1 MLSTTILFTMESS
14 FAQTTD
20 PIITLTGSN
29 PQYVERGSLYTEFGA
44 TTNDSSSITI
54 GGDTVNINIPG
65 NYTVTYTVTNSS
77 HVQENRIVVVQDT
90 ISPTVVGTPVY
101 DTQIHTLTIKFSEN
115 VTINIANLNIGG
127 LHAPTSINY
136 SNNPT
141 LPIFFNSGTTS
152 FLTGGSE
159 GNADT
164 VFINFNTVSDISN
177 NTLRAS
183 NYMLVLHNG
192 LDITLHGSNPQYV
205 EFGSNYTEL
214 GAAVSFYADLTI
226 NDSSVDITTLGNY
239 TVIYTAIN
247 STNSSH
253 VVQVNRTVVVQD
265 TTAPIITLI
274 GNSTQYVEF
283 ASNYTDLNA
292 TTDDGTSVIIGGDP
306 VNITQ
311 IGNYTVTY
319 DATDT
324 AGNIATQVNRIVI
337 VQDTNAPIITLTG
350 SNPQYVERGS
360 LYTEF
365 GATTNDS
372 SSITIGGDTVN
383 VNIPGNY
390 TVTYTVTNSSHV
402 QENRIVVVQD
412 TISPTVV
419 GTPVYDTQIHTL
431 TIKFSENVTINIAN
445 LNIGGLHAPTSIN
458 YSNNPTL
465 PIFFNSGTTSF
476 LTGGSEGNAD
486 TVFINFNTVSDISNN
501 TLRASNYML
510 VLHNGLDIT
519 LHGSNPQY
527 VEFGSNYTELGAAVS
542 FYADLTINDSSVDIT
557 TLGNYTVI
565 YTAINSTNSSHV
577 VQVNRTVVVQDTTA
591 PIITL
596 IGNSTQYVEFAS
608 NYTDLNATTDDGT
621 SVIIGGDPVNI
632 TQIGNYTV
640 TYDATD
646 TAGNIATQVNRIV
659 IVQDT
664 NAPIITLTG
673 SNPQY
678 VERGSLYTEFGATTN
693 DSSGITI
700 GGDTVNINIP
710 GNYTVTYTVTNS
722 SHVQENRIVVVQDTI
737 SPTVVGTPVYDTQIH
752 TLTIKFSENVT
763 INIANLNIGGLHAPT
778 SINYSNNP
786 TLPIFF
792 NSGTTSFLT
801 GGSEGNAD
809 TVFINFNTVS
819 DISNNTLRASNY
831 MLVLHNGLD
840 ITLHGSNP
848 QYVEFGSNYTELG
861 AAVSFY
867 ADLTI
872 NDSSVDIT
880 TLGNYTVIYTAIN
893 STNSS
898 HVVQVNRTV
907 VVQDTTAP
915 IITLIGN
922 STQYVEFASNY
933 TDLNATTDDGT
944 SVIIGG
950 DPVNITQIG
959 NYTVTYDATDTAGNI
974 ATQVNRIVIVQ
985 DTNAPIITLTGSNP
999 QYVERGSLYTE
1010 FGATT
1015 NDSSSITIGGDT
1027 VNINIPGN
1035 YTVTYTVTNS
1045 SHVQENRI
1053 VVVQDTISPTVVG
1066 TPVYDTQ
1073 IHTLTIKFSE
1083 NVTINIAN
1091 LNIGGLHAPTSINYS
1106 NNPTLPIF
1114 FNSGTTSFLTGGSE
1128 GNADTVFI
1136 NFNTVSDISNNTL
1149 RASNYMLVLHNGLDI
1164 TLHGSNPQYVEFG
1177 SNYTELGAA
1186 VSFYADL
1193 TINDSSVD
1201 ITTLGNYTVIYTAI
1215 NSTNSSHVVQVNRTV
1230 VVQDTTAPIITLIG
1244 NSTQYVE
1251 FASNYTDLNATTDDG
1266 TSVIIGGDPVNITQI
1281 GNYTVTYDA
1290 TDTAG
1295 NIATQVNRIVI
1306 VQDTNAPII
1315 TLTGSN
1321 PQYVERG
1328 SPYTELG
1335 ATTNDSSG
1343 ITIGGDTVNINIPGN
1358 YTVTYTVTNSSHV
1371 QENRIVVV
1379 QDTNAPIITL
1389 IGNSTQ
1395 YVEFAS
1401 NYTDLN
1407 ATTDDGTSVIIGGD
1421 PVNITQIGNYTVTYD
1436 ATDTAGNIATQ
1447 VNRIVIVQDT
1457 NAPIITLIGNSTQYI
1472 EFASNYT
1479 DLNATTDDGTSVII
1493 GGDPVNITQIGNYTV
1508 TYDATDTAGNIATQV
1523 NRIVIVQDTT
1533 APIITLIGN
1542 STQYVEFASNYT
1554 DLNATTDDGTSVIIG
1569 GDPVNITQI
1578 GNYTVTY
1585 DATDTAGNIATQVN
1599 RIVIVQ
1605 DTTAPIITLIGNST
1619 QYIEFASNYTD
1630 LNATTDDGTSVIIG
1644 GDPVNI
1650 TQIGNYTVTYD
1661 ATDTAGNIATQVNR
1675 IVIVQDTTAPII
1687 TLIGNSTQ
1695 YVEFASNYTDL
1706 NATTD
1711 DGTSVIIGGDPVNIT
1726 QIGNY
1731 TVTYDAT
1738 DTAGNIA
1745 TQVNRIVI
1753 VQDTT
1758 APIITL
1764 TGSNPQYVERGSLYT
1779 EFGATTNDS
1788 SSITIGG
1795 DTVNINIPGNYTV
1808 TYTVTNSSHVQENRI
1823 VVVQDTISPTVVGTP
1838 VYDTQIHTLTIKFS
1852 ENVTIN
1858 IANLNIGGLHAP
1870 TSINYSN
1877 NPTLPIFFNSGT
1889 TSFLT
1894 GGSEGNADTV
1904 FINFNTVSD
1913 ISNNTLRASNY
1924 MLVLHNGL
1932 DITLHGSNPQYVE
1945 FGSNYTELGAAV
1957 SFYADLTINDS
1968 SVDITTLGNYTV
1980 IYTAINSTNSSH
1992 VVQVNRTVV
2001 VQDTTAPIITLT
2013 GSNPQIIELNS
2024 SYIELGATVDGN
2036 STLIINNSS
2045 VNTTQIGNYTVTYD
2059 ATDTAGNI
2067 ATQVNRTVIVRDTTP
2082 PTIVGIPIYETQTH
2096 TLTITFNENVNISNP
2111 AGFGILAGNSTTT
2124 SIDYL
2129 NNPTLVLT
2137 FTSQVTTLLLSP
2149 NTLPSDVSVFA
2160 NSNSVQDN
2168 SNNGITAVASSPLTL
2183 QHIIL
2188 EDNFVIDP
2196 STLHI
2201 DSEIILNSSYHNV
2214 TINYTA
2220 TTNSTINL
2228 DRGLTTKFVSTN
2240 NITLNIPTDTVITH
2254 DGTWNSEFV
2263 LPHFDTFIA
2272 PNPQNPATINTP
2284 IIVITFGSL
2293 NTSLN
2298 LNKIADIVFEG
2309 YGGMNYSAYYQS
2321 SAPGSIPQFISNCG
2335 ISNVTEITNLL
2346 TNTSTNECV
2355 VDDGMNVIFYTNHFT
2370 TFALISSSIIATSL
2384 PNTGI
2389 TPVSVGGGGG
2399 GGNSGGVGNILSS
2412 GHNPLMAESTLYSIS
2427 WKVSDGKKLI
2437 EIVAGPL
2444 SDNAFVT
2451 ISSANVGIVTTEPSS
2466 SQPYT
2471 DRVIYLGQVG
2481 SDEKF
2486 VYIKAGVYANTFFT
2500 SEQKLVNISEPTG
2513 SVTFD
2518 SMSALVQTPDGTMM
2532 FNDTI
2537 NDTLMTNAMNNTMMT
2552 DDTINDTL
2560 MTNAMNNT
2568 MNNTMMNN
2576 EKMASLPDS
2585 DGGCLVATA
2594 AYGTELSQQV
2604 QLLREVRDVTLMNTV
2619 HGASFMTSFSQ
2630 IYYTFSPVIAD
2641 IERENSLLRGML
2653 QTLLYPLLSS
2663 ISIMTLSDG
2672 SEVQTLGLGL
2682 AVILFNILLY
2692 ISAPIFAIYYIKR
2705 IILLKYNI

>member
-1 MLSTTILFTMESS
+1 MLSTTILFTMESA

-29 PQYVERGSLYTEFGA
+29 PQYVERGS
-44 TTNDSSSITI
+44 
-54 GGDTVNINIPG
+54 P
-65 NYTVTYTVTNSS
+65 
-77 HVQENRIVVVQDT
+77 
-90 ISPTVVGTPVY
+90 
-101 DTQIHTLTIKFSEN
+101 
-115 VTINIANLNIGG
+115 
-127 LHAPTSINY
+127 
-136 SNNPT
+136 
-141 LPIFFNSGTTS
+141 
-152 FLTGGSE
+152 
-159 GNADT
+159 
-164 VFINFNTVSDISN
+164 
-177 NTLRAS
+177 
-183 NYMLVLHNG
+183 
-192 LDITLHGSNPQYV
+192 
-205 EFGSNYTEL
+205 
-214 GAAVSFYADLTI
+214 
-226 NDSSVDITTLGNY
+226 
-239 TVIYTAIN
+239 
-247 STNSSH
+247 
-253 VVQVNRTVVVQD
+253 
-265 TTAPIITLI
+265 
-274 GNSTQYVEF
+274 
-283 ASNYTDLNA
+283 
-292 TTDDGTSVIIGGDP
+292 
-306 VNITQ
+306 
-311 IGNYTVTY
+311 
-319 DATDT
+319 
-324 AGNIATQVNRIVI
+324 
-337 VQDTNAPIITLTG
+337 
-350 SNPQYVERGS
+350 
-360 LYTEF
+360 
-365 GATTNDS
+365 
-372 SSITIGGDTVN
+372 
-383 VNIPGNY
+383 
-390 TVTYTVTNSSHV
+390 
-402 QENRIVVVQD
+402 
-412 TISPTVV
+412 
-419 GTPVYDTQIHTL
+419 
-431 TIKFSENVTINIAN
+431 
-445 LNIGGLHAPTSIN
+445 
-458 YSNNPTL
+458 
-465 PIFFNSGTTSF
+465 
-476 LTGGSEGNAD
+476 
-486 TVFINFNTVSDISNN
+486 
-501 TLRASNYML
+501 
-510 VLHNGLDIT
+510 
-519 LHGSNPQY
+519 
-527 VEFGSNYTELGAAVS
+527 
-542 FYADLTINDSSVDIT
+542 
-557 TLGNYTVI
+557 
-565 YTAINSTNSSHV
+565 
-577 VQVNRTVVVQDTTA
+577 
-591 PIITL
+591 
-596 IGNSTQYVEFAS
+596 
-608 NYTDLNATTDDGT
+608 
-621 SVIIGGDPVNI
+621 
-632 TQIGNYTV
+632 
-640 TYDATD
+640 
-646 TAGNIATQVNRIV
+646 
-659 IVQDT
+659 
-664 NAPIITLTG
+664 
-673 SNPQY
+673 
-678 VERGSLYTEFGATTN
+678 
-693 DSSGITI
+693 
-700 GGDTVNINIP
+700 
-710 GNYTVTYTVTNS
+710 
-722 SHVQENRIVVVQDTI
+722 
-737 SPTVVGTPVYDTQIH
+737 
-752 TLTIKFSENVT
+752 
-763 INIANLNIGGLHAPT
+763 
-778 SINYSNNP
+778 
-786 TLPIFF
+786 
-792 NSGTTSFLT
+792 
-801 GGSEGNAD
+801 
-809 TVFINFNTVS
+809 
-819 DISNNTLRASNY
+819 
-831 MLVLHNGLD
+831 
-840 ITLHGSNP
+840 
-848 QYVEFGSNYTELG
+848 
-861 AAVSFY
+861 
-867 ADLTI
+867 
-872 NDSSVDIT
+872 
-880 TLGNYTVIYTAIN
+880 
-893 STNSS
+893 
-898 HVVQVNRTV
+898 
-907 VVQDTTAP
+907 
-915 IITLIGN
+915 
-922 STQYVEFASNY
+922 
-933 TDLNATTDDGT
+933 
-944 SVIIGG
+944 
-950 DPVNITQIG
+950 
-959 NYTVTYDATDTAGNI
+959 
-974 ATQVNRIVIVQ
+974 
-985 DTNAPIITLTGSNP
+985 
-999 QYVERGSLYTE
+999 YTE

-1379 QDTNAPIITL
+1379 QDTISPTVVGTPVYDTQIHTLTIKFSENVTINIANLNIGGLHAPTSINYSNNPTLPIFFNSGTTSFLTGGSEGNADTVFINFNTVSDISNNTLRASNYMLVLHNGLDITLHGSNPQYVEFGSNYTELGAAVSFYADLTINDSSVDITTLGNYTVIYTAINSTNSSHVVQVNRTVVVQDTTAPIITLIGNSTQYVEFASNYTDLNATTDDGTSVIIGGDPVNITQIGNYTVTYDATDTAGNIATQVNRIVIVQDTNAPIITLTGSNPQYVERGSPYTELGATTNDSSSITIGGDTVNINIPGNYTVTYTVTNSSHVQENRIVVVQDTISPTVVGTPVYDTQIHTLTIKFSENVTINIANLNIGGLHAPTSINYSNNPTLPIFFNSGTTSFLTGGSEGNADTVFINFNTVSDISNNTLRASNYMLVLHNGLDITLHGSNPQYVEFGSNYTELGAAVSFYADLTINDSSVDITTLGNYTVIYTAINSTNSSHVVQVNRTVVVQDTNAPIITL

-1457 NAPIITLIGNSTQYI
+1457 NAPIITLTGSNPQYVERGSPYTELGATTNDSSGITIGGDTVNINIPGNYTVTYTVTNSSHVQENRIVVVQDTISPTVVGTPVYDTQIHTLTIKFSENVTINIANLNIGGLHAPTSINYSNNPTLPIFFNSGTTSFLTGGSEGNADTVFINFNTVSDISNNTLRASNYMLVLHNGLDITLHGSNPQYVEFGSNYTELGAAVSFYADLTINDSSVDITTLGNYTVIYTAINSTNSSHVVQVNRTVVVQDTTAPIITLIGNSTQYVEFASNYTDLNATTDDGTSVIIGGDPVNITQIGNYTVTYDATDTAGNIATQVNRIVIVQDTNAPIITLTGSNPQYVERGSPYTELGATTNDSSGITIGGDTVNINIPGNYTVTYTVTNSSHVQENRIVVVQDTTAPIITLIGNSTQYVEFASNYTDLNATTDDGTSVIIGGDPVNITQIGNYTVTYDATDTAGNIATQVNRIVIVQDTTAPIITLIGNSTQYI

-1542 STQYVEFASNYT
+1542 STQYIEFASNYT

-1764 TGSNPQYVERGSLYT
+1764 TGSNPQYVERGSPYT
-1779 EFGATTNDS
+1779 ELGATTNDS

-2263 LPHFDTFIA
+2263 LPHFDIFIA

>member
-115 VTINIANLNIGG
+115 VTINI
-127 LHAPTSINY
+127 
-136 SNNPT
+136 
-141 LPIFFNSGTTS
+141 
-152 FLTGGSE
+152 
-159 GNADT
+159 
-164 VFINFNTVSDISN
+164 V
-177 NTLRAS
+177 
-183 NYMLVLHNG
+183 
-192 LDITLHGSNPQYV
+192 
-205 EFGSNYTEL
+205 
-214 GAAVSFYADLTI
+214 
-226 NDSSVDITTLGNY
+226 
-239 TVIYTAIN
+239 
-247 STNSSH
+247 
-253 VVQVNRTVVVQD
+253 
-265 TTAPIITLI
+265 
-274 GNSTQYVEF
+274 
-283 ASNYTDLNA
+283 
-292 TTDDGTSVIIGGDP
+292 
-306 VNITQ
+306 
-311 IGNYTVTY
+311 
-319 DATDT
+319 
-324 AGNIATQVNRIVI
+324 
-337 VQDTNAPIITLTG
+337 
-350 SNPQYVERGS
+350 
-360 LYTEF
+360 
-365 GATTNDS
+365 
-372 SSITIGGDTVN
+372 
-383 VNIPGNY
+383 
-390 TVTYTVTNSSHV
+390 
-402 QENRIVVVQD
+402 
-412 TISPTVV
+412 
-419 GTPVYDTQIHTL
+419 
-431 TIKFSENVTINIAN
+431 
-445 LNIGGLHAPTSIN
+445 
-458 YSNNPTL
+458 
-465 PIFFNSGTTSF
+465 
-476 LTGGSEGNAD
+476 
-486 TVFINFNTVSDISNN
+486 
-501 TLRASNYML
+501 
-510 VLHNGLDIT
+510 
-519 LHGSNPQY
+519 
-527 VEFGSNYTELGAAVS
+527 
-542 FYADLTINDSSVDIT
+542 
-557 TLGNYTVI
+557 
-565 YTAINSTNSSHV
+565 
-577 VQVNRTVVVQDTTA
+577 
-591 PIITL
+591 
-596 IGNSTQYVEFAS
+596 
-608 NYTDLNATTDDGT
+608 
-621 SVIIGGDPVNI
+621 
-632 TQIGNYTV
+632 
-640 TYDATD
+640 
-646 TAGNIATQVNRIV
+646 
-659 IVQDT
+659 
-664 NAPIITLTG
+664 
-673 SNPQY
+673 
-678 VERGSLYTEFGATTN
+678 
-693 DSSGITI
+693 
-700 GGDTVNINIP
+700 
-710 GNYTVTYTVTNS
+710 
-722 SHVQENRIVVVQDTI
+722 
-737 SPTVVGTPVYDTQIH
+737 
-752 TLTIKFSENVT
+752 
-763 INIANLNIGGLHAPT
+763 NLNIGGLHAPT

-1328 SPYTELG
+1328 SLYTEFG
-1335 ATTNDSSG
+1335 ATTNDSSS

-1371 QENRIVVV
+1371 QENRIVVVQDTISPTVVGTPVYDTQIHTLTIKFSENVTINIVNLNIGGLHAPTSINYSNNPTLPIFFNSGTTSFLTGGSEGNADTVFINFNTVSDISNNTLRASNYMLVLHNGLDITLHGSNPQYVEFGSNYTELGAAVSFYADLTINDSSVDITTLGNYTVIYTAINSTNSSHVVQVNRTVVVQDTTAPIITLIGNSTQYVEFASNYTDLNATTDDGTSVIIGGDPVNITQIGNYTVTYDATDTAGNIATQVNRIVIVQDTNAPIITLTGSNPQYVERGSPYTELGATTNDSSSITIGGDTVNINIPGNYTVTYTVTNSSHVQENRIVVVQDTISPTVVGTPVYDTQIHTLTIKFSENVTINIANLNIGGLHAPTSINYSNNPTLPIFFNSGTTSFLTGGSEGNADTVFINFNTVSDISNNTLRASNYMLVLHNGLDITLHGSNPQYVEFGSNYTELGAAVSFYADLTINDSSVDITTLGNYTVIYTAINSTNSSHVVQVNRTVVVQDTTAPIITLIGNSTQYVEFASNYTDLNATTDDGTSVIIGGDPVNITQIGNYTVTYDATDTAGNIATQVNRIVIVQDTNAPIITLTGSNPQYVERGSLYTEFGATTNDSSSITIGGDTVNINIPGNYTVTYTVTNSSHVQENRIVVVQDTTAPIITLIGNSTQYVEFASNYTDLNATTDDGTSVIIGGDPVNITQIGNYTVTYDATDTAGNIATQVNRIVIVQDTTAPIITLIGNSTQYIEFASNYTDLNATTDDGTSVIIGGDPVNITQIGNYTVTYDATDTAGNIATQVNRIVIV

-1523 NRIVIVQDTT
+1523 NRIVIVQDTN

-1605 DTTAPIITLIGNST
+1605 DTN
-1619 QYIEFASNYTD
+1619 
-1630 LNATTDDGTSVIIG
+1630 
-1644 GDPVNI
+1644 
-1650 TQIGNYTVTYD
+1650 
-1661 ATDTAGNIATQVNR
+1661 
-1675 IVIVQDTTAPII
+1675 
-1687 TLIGNSTQ
+1687 
-1695 YVEFASNYTDL
+1695 
-1706 NATTD
+1706 
-1711 DGTSVIIGGDPVNIT
+1711 
-1726 QIGNY
+1726 
-1731 TVTYDAT
+1731 
-1738 DTAGNIA
+1738 
-1745 TQVNRIVI
+1745 
-1753 VQDTT
+1753 

-1764 TGSNPQYVERGSLYT
+1764 TGSNPQYVERGSPYT
-1779 EFGATTNDS
+1779 ELGATTNDS

>member
-1 MLSTTILFTMESS
+1 MNLYIYGDLLHSTLRTLSIFVFIMLSTTILFTMESA
-14 FAQTTD
+14 FAQTT
-20 PIITLTGSN
+20 N
-29 PQYVERGSLYTEFGA
+29 
-44 TTNDSSSITI
+44 
-54 GGDTVNINIPG
+54 
-65 NYTVTYTVTNSS
+65 
-77 HVQENRIVVVQDT
+77 
-90 ISPTVVGTPVY
+90 
-101 DTQIHTLTIKFSEN
+101 
-115 VTINIANLNIGG
+115 
-127 LHAPTSINY
+127 
-136 SNNPT
+136 
-141 LPIFFNSGTTS
+141 
-152 FLTGGSE
+152 
-159 GNADT
+159 
-164 VFINFNTVSDISN
+164 
-177 NTLRAS
+177 
-183 NYMLVLHNG
+183 
-192 LDITLHGSNPQYV
+192 
-205 EFGSNYTEL
+205 
-214 GAAVSFYADLTI
+214 
-226 NDSSVDITTLGNY
+226 
-239 TVIYTAIN
+239 
-247 STNSSH
+247 
-253 VVQVNRTVVVQD
+253 
-265 TTAPIITLI
+265 
-274 GNSTQYVEF
+274 
-283 ASNYTDLNA
+283 
-292 TTDDGTSVIIGGDP
+292 
-306 VNITQ
+306 
-311 IGNYTVTY
+311 
-319 DATDT
+319 
-324 AGNIATQVNRIVI
+324 
-337 VQDTNAPIITLTG
+337 PIITLTG

-678 VERGSLYTEFGATTN
+678 VERGSPYTELGATTNDSSGITIGGDTVNINIPGNYTVTYTVTNSSHVQENRIVVVQDTISPTVVGTPVYDTQIHTLTIKFSENVTINIANLNIGGLHAPTSINYSNNPTLPIFFNSGTTSFLTGGSEGNADTVFINFNTVSDISNNTLRASNYMLVLHNGLDITLHGSNPQYVEFGSNYTELGAAVSFYADLTINDSSVDITTLGNYTVIYTAINSTNSSHVVQVNRTVVVQDTTAPIITLIGNSTQYVEFASNYTDLNATTDDGTSVIIGGDPVNITQIGNYTVTYDATDTAGNIATQVNRIVIVQDTNAPIITLTGSNPQYVERGSLYTEFGATTN
-693 DSSGITI
+693 DSSSITI

-1395 YVEFAS
+1395 YIEFAS

-1457 NAPIITLIGNSTQYI
+1457 TAPIITLIGNSTQYI

-1523 NRIVIVQDTT
+1523 NRIVIVQDTN

-1764 TGSNPQYVERGSLYT
+1764 TGSNPQYVERGSPYT
-1779 EFGATTNDS
+1779 ELGATTNDS

-1945 FGSNYTELGAAV
+1945 FGSNYTELGVAV

-2024 SYIELGATVDGN
+2024 SYIELGATVNGN

-2518 SMSALVQTPDGTMM
+2518 SMSA
-2532 FNDTI
+2532 
-2537 NDTLMTNAMNNTMMT
+2537 
-2552 DDTINDTL
+2552 
-2560 MTNAMNNT
+2560 
-2568 MNNTMMNN
+2568 
-2576 EKMASLPDS
+2576 
-2585 DGGCLVATA
+2585 
-2594 AYGTELSQQV
+2594 
-2604 QLLREVRDVTLMNTV
+2604 
-2619 HGASFMTSFSQ
+2619 FS
-2630 IYYTFSPVIAD
+2630 S
-2641 IERENSLLRGML
+2641 NS
-2653 QTLLYPLLSS
+2653 
-2663 ISIMTLSDG
+2663 
-2672 SEVQTLGLGL
+2672 
-2682 AVILFNILLY
+2682 
-2692 ISAPIFAIYYIKR
+2692 
-2705 IILLKYNI
+2705 

>member
-54 GGDTVNINIPG
+54 GGDTVDINIPG

-141 LPIFFNSGTTS
+141 LSIFFNSGTTS

-177 NTLRAS
+177 NTLRTS

-337 VQDTNAPIITLTG
+337 VQDTTAPIITLTG

-383 VNIPGNY
+383 INIPGNY

-465 PIFFNSGTTSF
+465 SIFFNSGTTSF

-501 TLRASNYML
+501 TLRTSNYML

-664 NAPIITLTG
+664 TAPIITLTG

-693 DSSGITI
+693 DSSSITI

-786 TLPIFF
+786 TLSIFF

-819 DISNNTLRASNY
+819 DISNNTLRTSNY

-985 DTNAPIITLTGSNP
+985 DTTAPIITLTGSNP

-1053 VVVQDTISPTVVG
+1053 VVVQDT
-1066 TPVYDTQ
+1066 
-1073 IHTLTIKFSE
+1073 
-1083 NVTINIAN
+1083 
-1091 LNIGGLHAPTSINYS
+1091 
-1106 NNPTLPIF
+1106 
-1114 FNSGTTSFLTGGSE
+1114 
-1128 GNADTVFI
+1128 
-1136 NFNTVSDISNNTL
+1136 
-1149 RASNYMLVLHNGLDI
+1149 
-1164 TLHGSNPQYVEFG
+1164 
-1177 SNYTELGAA
+1177 
-1186 VSFYADL
+1186 
-1193 TINDSSVD
+1193 
-1201 ITTLGNYTVIYTAI
+1201 
-1215 NSTNSSHVVQVNRTV
+1215 
-1230 VVQDTTAPIITLIG
+1230 TAPIITLIG

-1251 FASNYTDLNATTDDG
+1251 FASNYADLNATTDDG

-1306 VQDTNAPII
+1306 VQDT
-1315 TLTGSN
+1315 T
-1321 PQYVERG
+1321 
-1328 SPYTELG
+1328 
-1335 ATTNDSSG
+1335 
-1343 ITIGGDTVNINIPGN
+1343 
-1358 YTVTYTVTNSSHV
+1358 
-1371 QENRIVVV
+1371 
-1379 QDTNAPIITL
+1379 APIITL

-1395 YVEFAS
+1395 YV
-1401 NYTDLN
+1401 
-1407 ATTDDGTSVIIGGD
+1407 
-1421 PVNITQIGNYTVTYD
+1421 
-1436 ATDTAGNIATQ
+1436 
-1447 VNRIVIVQDT
+1447 
-1457 NAPIITLIGNSTQYI
+1457 

-1619 QYIEFASNYTD
+1619 QY
-1630 LNATTDDGTSVIIG
+1630 
-1644 GDPVNI
+1644 
-1650 TQIGNYTVTYD
+1650 
-1661 ATDTAGNIATQVNR
+1661 
-1675 IVIVQDTTAPII
+1675 
-1687 TLIGNSTQ
+1687 
-1695 YVEFASNYTDL
+1695 VEFASNYTDL

-1745 TQVNRIVI
+1745 TQVNRTVI

-1779 EFGATTNDS
+1779 EFGATVNDS

-1808 TYTVTNSSHVQENRI
+1808 TYTVTNSSHVQENRT

-2471 DRVIYLGQVG
+2471 DRVIYLGQVD

-2486 VYIKAGVYANTFFT
+2486 VYIKAGVYANAFFT

-2532 FNDTI
+2532 SSDTI
-2537 NDTLMTNAMNNTMMT
+2537 DDTLMTDDIIEDTLMTDDTMNDTLMTNAMNNTMMN
-2552 DDTINDTL
+2552 ND
-2560 MTNAMNNT
+2560 
-2568 MNNTMMNN
+2568 
-2576 EKMASLPDS
+2576 KMASIPDS

-2594 AYGTELSQQV
+2594 VYGTELSQQV

>member
-1 MLSTTILFTMESS
+1 MLSTTILFTMDSA

-44 TTNDSSSITI
+44 TTNDSSS
-54 GGDTVNINIPG
+54 
-65 NYTVTYTVTNSS
+65 
-77 HVQENRIVVVQDT
+77 
-90 ISPTVVGTPVY
+90 
-101 DTQIHTLTIKFSEN
+101 
-115 VTINIANLNIGG
+115 
-127 LHAPTSINY
+127 
-136 SNNPT
+136 
-141 LPIFFNSGTTS
+141 
-152 FLTGGSE
+152 
-159 GNADT
+159 
-164 VFINFNTVSDISN
+164 
-177 NTLRAS
+177 
-183 NYMLVLHNG
+183 
-192 LDITLHGSNPQYV
+192 
-205 EFGSNYTEL
+205 
-214 GAAVSFYADLTI
+214 
-226 NDSSVDITTLGNY
+226 
-239 TVIYTAIN
+239 
-247 STNSSH
+247 
-253 VVQVNRTVVVQD
+253 
-265 TTAPIITLI
+265 
-274 GNSTQYVEF
+274 
-283 ASNYTDLNA
+283 
-292 TTDDGTSVIIGGDP
+292 
-306 VNITQ
+306 
-311 IGNYTVTY
+311 
-319 DATDT
+319 
-324 AGNIATQVNRIVI
+324 
-337 VQDTNAPIITLTG
+337 
-350 SNPQYVERGS
+350 
-360 LYTEF
+360 
-365 GATTNDS
+365 
-372 SSITIGGDTVN
+372 
-383 VNIPGNY
+383 
-390 TVTYTVTNSSHV
+390 
-402 QENRIVVVQD
+402 
-412 TISPTVV
+412 
-419 GTPVYDTQIHTL
+419 
-431 TIKFSENVTINIAN
+431 
-445 LNIGGLHAPTSIN
+445 
-458 YSNNPTL
+458 
-465 PIFFNSGTTSF
+465 
-476 LTGGSEGNAD
+476 
-486 TVFINFNTVSDISNN
+486 
-501 TLRASNYML
+501 
-510 VLHNGLDIT
+510 
-519 LHGSNPQY
+519 
-527 VEFGSNYTELGAAVS
+527 
-542 FYADLTINDSSVDIT
+542 
-557 TLGNYTVI
+557 
-565 YTAINSTNSSHV
+565 
-577 VQVNRTVVVQDTTA
+577 
-591 PIITL
+591 
-596 IGNSTQYVEFAS
+596 
-608 NYTDLNATTDDGT
+608 
-621 SVIIGGDPVNI
+621 
-632 TQIGNYTV
+632 
-640 TYDATD
+640 
-646 TAGNIATQVNRIV
+646 
-659 IVQDT
+659 
-664 NAPIITLTG
+664 
-673 SNPQY
+673 
-678 VERGSLYTEFGATTN
+678 
-693 DSSGITI
+693 ITI

-1306 VQDTNAPII
+1306 VQDTTAPII

-1328 SPYTELG
+1328 SLYTEFG
-1335 ATTNDSSG
+1335 ATTNDSSS

-1379 QDTNAPIITL
+1379 QDTISPTVVGTPVYDTQIHTLTIKFSENVTINIANLNIGGLHAPTSINYSNNPTLPIFFNSGTTSFLTGGSEGNADTVFINFNTVSDISNNTLRASNYMLVLHNGLDITL
-1389 IGNSTQ
+1389 HGSNPQ
-1395 YVEFAS
+1395 YVEFGS
-1401 NYTDLN
+1401 NYTELGAAVSFYADLTIN
-1407 ATTDDGTSVIIGGD
+1407 DSSVDITTL
-1421 PVNITQIGNYTVTYD
+1421 GNYTVIY
-1436 ATDTAGNIATQ
+1436 TAINSTNSSHVVQ
-1447 VNRIVIVQDT
+1447 VNR
-1457 NAPIITLIGNSTQYI
+1457 
-1472 EFASNYT
+1472 
-1479 DLNATTDDGTSVII
+1479 
-1493 GGDPVNITQIGNYTV
+1493 TV
-1508 TYDATDTAGNIATQV
+1508 V
-1523 NRIVIVQDTT
+1523 
-1533 APIITLIGN
+1533 
-1542 STQYVEFASNYT
+1542 
-1554 DLNATTDDGTSVIIG
+1554 
-1569 GDPVNITQI
+1569 
-1578 GNYTVTY
+1578 
-1585 DATDTAGNIATQVN
+1585 
-1599 RIVIVQ
+1599 
-1605 DTTAPIITLIGNST
+1605 
-1619 QYIEFASNYTD
+1619 
-1630 LNATTDDGTSVIIG
+1630 
-1644 GDPVNI
+1644 
-1650 TQIGNYTVTYD
+1650 
-1661 ATDTAGNIATQVNR
+1661 
-1675 IVIVQDTTAPII
+1675 VQDTTAPII

-2001 VQDTTAPIITLT
+2001 VQDTTAPIITLTGSNPQYVERGSLYTEFGATTNDSSSITIGGDTVNINIPGNYTVTYTVTNSSHVQENRIVVVQDTTAPIITLIGNSTQYVEFASNYTDLNATTDDGTSVIIGGDPVNITQIGNYTVTYDATDTAGNIATQVNRIVIVQDTTAPIITLIGNSTQYVEFASNYTDLNATTDDGTSVIIGGDPVNITQIGNYTVTYDATDTAGNIATQVNRIVIVQDTTAPIITLIGNSTQYVEFASNYTDLNATTDDGTSVIIGGDPVNITQIGNYTVTYDATDTAGNIATQVNRIVIVQDTTAPIITLIGNSTQYVEFASNYTDLNATTDDGTSVIIGGDPVNITQIGNYTVTYDATDTAGNIATQVNRIVIVQDTTAPIITLIGNSTQYVEFASNYTDLNATTDDGTSVIIGGDPVNITQIGNYTVTYDATDTAGNIATQVNRTVIVQDTTAPIITLT

-2518 SMSALVQTPDGTMM
+2518 SMSALAQTSDGTMM
-2532 FNDTI
+2532 SSDTMDDTLMSSDTMDDTLMSSDTMDDTLMTDDTI
-2537 NDTLMTNAMNNTMMT
+2537 DDTLMTDGTMNDTLVTNAMNNTMMN
-2552 DDTINDTL
+2552 ND
-2560 MTNAMNNT
+2560 
-2568 MNNTMMNN
+2568 
-2576 EKMASLPDS
+2576 KMASIPDS

-2705 IILLKYNI
+2705 IISLKCNI

>member
-1 MLSTTILFTMESS
+1 MLSTTILFTMESA

-29 PQYVERGSLYTEFGA
+29 PQYVERGSPYTEFGA

-360 LYTEF
+360 
-365 GATTNDS
+365 
-372 SSITIGGDTVN
+372 
-383 VNIPGNY
+383 P
-390 TVTYTVTNSSHV
+390 
-402 QENRIVVVQD
+402 
-412 TISPTVV
+412 
-419 GTPVYDTQIHTL
+419 
-431 TIKFSENVTINIAN
+431 
-445 LNIGGLHAPTSIN
+445 
-458 YSNNPTL
+458 
-465 PIFFNSGTTSF
+465 
-476 LTGGSEGNAD
+476 
-486 TVFINFNTVSDISNN
+486 
-501 TLRASNYML
+501 
-510 VLHNGLDIT
+510 
-519 LHGSNPQY
+519 
-527 VEFGSNYTELGAAVS
+527 
-542 FYADLTINDSSVDIT
+542 
-557 TLGNYTVI
+557 
-565 YTAINSTNSSHV
+565 
-577 VQVNRTVVVQDTTA
+577 
-591 PIITL
+591 
-596 IGNSTQYVEFAS
+596 
-608 NYTDLNATTDDGT
+608 
-621 SVIIGGDPVNI
+621 
-632 TQIGNYTV
+632 
-640 TYDATD
+640 
-646 TAGNIATQVNRIV
+646 
-659 IVQDT
+659 
-664 NAPIITLTG
+664 
-673 SNPQY
+673 
-678 VERGSLYTEFGATTN
+678 YTEFGATTN

-999 QYVERGSLYTE
+999 QYVERGSPYTELGATTNDSSGITIGGDTVNINIPGNYTVTYTVTNSSHVQENRIVVVQDTISPTVVGTPVYDTQIHTLTIKFSENVTINIANLNIGGLHAPTSINYSNNPTLPIFFNSGTTSFLTGGSEGNADTVFINFNTVSDISNNTLRASNYMLVLHNGLDITLHGSNPQYVEFGSNYTELGAAVSFYADLTINDSSVDITTLGNYTVIYTAINSTNSSHVVQVNRTVVVQDTTAPIITLIGNSTQYVEFASNYTDLNATTDDGTSVIIGGDPVNITQIGNYTVTYDATDTAGNIATQVNRIVIVQDTNAPIITLTGSNPQYVERGSPYTE

-1015 NDSSSITIGGDT
+1015 NDSSGITIGGDT

-1523 NRIVIVQDTT
+1523 NRIVIVQDTN

-1542 STQYVEFASNYT
+1542 STQYIEFASNYT

-1605 DTTAPIITLIGNST
+1605 DTNAPIITLIGNST

-1764 TGSNPQYVERGSLYT
+1764 TGSNPQYVERGSPYT

-1795 DTVNINIPGNYTV
+1795 DTVNVNIPGNYTV

-2518 SMSALVQTPDGTMM
+2518 SMSTLVQTPDGTMM

-2705 IILLKYNI
+2705 IISLKCNI

>member
-20 PIITLTGSN
+20 PIITLTGSNPQYVERGSLYTEFGATTNDSSSITIGGDTVNINIPGNYTVTYTVTNSSHVQENRIVVVQDTISPTVVGTPVYDTQIHTLTIKFSENVTINIVNLNIGGLHAPTSINYSNNPTLPIFFNSGTTSFLTGGSEGNADTVFINFNTVSDISNNTLRASNYMLVLHNGLDITLHGSNPQYVEFGSNYTELGAAVSFYADLTINDSSVDITTLGNYTVIYTAINSTNSSHVVQVNRTVVVQDTTAPIITLIGNSTQYVEFASNYTDLNATTDDGTSVIIGGDPVNITQIGNYTVTYDATDTAGNIATQVNRIVIVQDTTAPIITLTGSN

-372 SSITIGGDTVN
+372 SS
-383 VNIPGNY
+383 
-390 TVTYTVTNSSHV
+390 
-402 QENRIVVVQD
+402 
-412 TISPTVV
+412 
-419 GTPVYDTQIHTL
+419 
-431 TIKFSENVTINIAN
+431 
-445 LNIGGLHAPTSIN
+445 
-458 YSNNPTL
+458 
-465 PIFFNSGTTSF
+465 
-476 LTGGSEGNAD
+476 
-486 TVFINFNTVSDISNN
+486 
-501 TLRASNYML
+501 
-510 VLHNGLDIT
+510 
-519 LHGSNPQY
+519 
-527 VEFGSNYTELGAAVS
+527 
-542 FYADLTINDSSVDIT
+542 
-557 TLGNYTVI
+557 
-565 YTAINSTNSSHV
+565 
-577 VQVNRTVVVQDTTA
+577 
-591 PIITL
+591 
-596 IGNSTQYVEFAS
+596 
-608 NYTDLNATTDDGT
+608 
-621 SVIIGGDPVNI
+621 
-632 TQIGNYTV
+632 
-640 TYDATD
+640 
-646 TAGNIATQVNRIV
+646 
-659 IVQDT
+659 
-664 NAPIITLTG
+664 
-673 SNPQY
+673 
-678 VERGSLYTEFGATTN
+678 
-693 DSSGITI
+693 ITI

-1457 NAPIITLIGNSTQYI
+1457 
-1472 EFASNYT
+1472 
-1479 DLNATTDDGTSVII
+1479 
-1493 GGDPVNITQIGNYTV
+1493 
-1508 TYDATDTAGNIATQV
+1508 
-1523 NRIVIVQDTT
+1523 
-1533 APIITLIGN
+1533 
-1542 STQYVEFASNYT
+1542 
-1554 DLNATTDDGTSVIIG
+1554 
-1569 GDPVNITQI
+1569 
-1578 GNYTVTY
+1578 
-1585 DATDTAGNIATQVN
+1585 
-1599 RIVIVQ
+1599 
-1605 DTTAPIITLIGNST
+1605 TAPIITLIGNST

-1753 VQDTT
+1753 VQDTNAPIIT
-1758 APIITL
+1758 LIGNSTQYIEFASNYTDLNATTDDGTSVIIGGDPVNITQIGNYTVTYDATDTAGNIATQVNRIVIVQDTNAPIITLIGNSTQYVEFASNYTDLNATTDDGTSVIIGGDPVNITQIGNYTVTYDATDTAGNIATQVNRIVIVQDTNAPIITL
-1764 TGSNPQYVERGSLYT
+1764 TGSNPQYVERGSPYT
-1779 EFGATTNDS
+1779 ELGATTNDS

-2518 SMSALVQTPDGTMM
+2518 SMSTLVQTPDGTMM